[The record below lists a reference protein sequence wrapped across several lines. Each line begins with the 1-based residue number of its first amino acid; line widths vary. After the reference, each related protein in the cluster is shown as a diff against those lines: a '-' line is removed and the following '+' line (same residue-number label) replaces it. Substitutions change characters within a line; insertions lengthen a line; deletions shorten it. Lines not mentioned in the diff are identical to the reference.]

1 MRRGG
6 DGLKGRICRIILGIS
21 AAVFTALVIALHSES
36 ELCIGA
42 AVVVCVNF
50 ILTIMLKFG
59 FGLAAESG
67 YKNAAK
73 LDRILSVSS
82 IVLLILSVPLF
93 LVPVFY
99 ESISD
104 TAFAVYVNI
113 IGAVLLISILIADK
127 KK

>member
-1 MRRGG
+1 M
-6 DGLKGRICRIILGIS
+6 KGRICRIILGIS
-21 AAVFTALVIALHSES
+21 AAVFTALVIALWSES

-50 ILTIMLKFG
+50 ILTAMLKFC
-59 FGLAAESG
+59 FGLAAENG
-67 YKNAAK
+67 YNRAK

-82 IVLLILSVPLF
+82 VVLLILSIPLF
-93 LVPVFY
+93 FVPIFY
-99 ESISD
+99 GSISD

>member
-1 MRRGG
+1 M
-6 DGLKGRICRIILGIS
+6 KGRVCRIILGIS
-21 AAVFTALVIALHSES
+21 AAVFTALAIALWSES

-50 ILTIMLKFG
+50 ILTAMLKFG
-59 FGLAAESG
+59 FGLAAENG
-67 YKNAAK
+67 YKNVAK

-82 IVLLILSVPLF
+82 FVLLTLSIPLF
-93 LVPVFY
+93 LVPIFY

-104 TAFAVYVNI
+104 RSFAVYVNI
-113 IGAVLLISILIADK
+113 IGVILLISILIADK

>member
-1 MRRGG
+1 M
-6 DGLKGRICRIILGIS
+6 KGRVCRIILGIS
-21 AAVFTALVIALHSES
+21 AAVFTALVIGLWSES

-59 FGLAAESG
+59 FGLAAENG
-67 YKNAAK
+67 YNRAK

-82 IVLLILSVPLF
+82 VVLLVLSIPLL

-99 ESISD
+99 KNISD
-104 TAFAVYVNI
+104 RLFTVYVNI
-113 IGAVLLISILIADK
+113 IGAVLLIFILISDK

>member
-1 MRRGG
+1 M
-6 DGLKGRICRIILGIS
+6 KGRICRIILGIS
-21 AAVFTALVIALHSES
+21 AAVFTALVIALWSES

-50 ILTIMLKFG
+50 ILTAMLKFS
-59 FGLAAESG
+59 FGLAAENG
-67 YKNAAK
+67 YNNRAK

-82 IVLLILSVPLF
+82 VVLLVLSVPLF
-93 LVPVFY
+93 FVPVFY

-104 TAFAVYVNI
+104 TAFAAYVNI

>member
-1 MRRGG
+1 M
-6 DGLKGRICRIILGIS
+6 KGRVFRIILGIS
-21 AAVFTALVIALHSES
+21 SAVFTALVIALRCES

-50 ILTIMLKFG
+50 ILTAMLKFG
-59 FGLAAESG
+59 FGLAAENG

-82 IVLLILSVPLF
+82 CVLLILSVPMF

-104 TAFAVYVNI
+104 TAFTVYVNI
-113 IGAVLLISILIADK
+113 IGVVLLFSILIADK
-127 KK
+127 KN

>member
-6 DGLKGRICRIILGIS
+6 DSLKGRICRIILGIS
-21 AAVFTALVIALHSES
+21 AAVFTALVIALWSES

-50 ILTIMLKFG
+50 ILTIMLRFG
-59 FGLAAESG
+59 FGLAAENG
-67 YKNAAK
+67 YNRAK

-82 IVLLILSVPLF
+82 FVLLILSIPLF
-93 LVPVFY
+93 FVPIFY
-99 ESISD
+99 GSISD

-113 IGAVLLISILIADK
+113 IGAVLLISILTADK